1 MTFDEWWATKGIKI
15 TYTPCTLRDALKEL
29 AYEAW
34 CESRYQQNLTSRSS
48 RAARCYPEQ
57 PEHIFNQHGLCML
70 CGKLIDPPP
79 A

>member
-34 CESRYQQNLTSRSS
+34 CESRYQQNLTSKCSGRDKAAPKGKRHCSS
-48 RAARCYPEQ
+48 IYG
-57 PEHIFNQHGLCML
+57 NS
-70 CGKLIDPPP
+70 
-79 A
+79 